1 MLAEEKALNKN
12 AYRKK
17 HQAEYQLHDT
27 TLQEL
32 SEFGIKKLPSQEKLQ
47 KQIQKLE
54 NELASVQK
62 ERIQLQAD
70 QRTLRIVQSNFSSML
85 QDTDI
90 LPELFSDETEQSI

>member
-1 MLAEEKALNKN
+1 MILRSKNCLNL
-12 AYRKK
+12 
-17 HQAEYQLHDT
+17 E
-27 TLQEL
+27 
-32 SEFGIKKLPSQEKLQ
+32 SKKLPSQEKLQ